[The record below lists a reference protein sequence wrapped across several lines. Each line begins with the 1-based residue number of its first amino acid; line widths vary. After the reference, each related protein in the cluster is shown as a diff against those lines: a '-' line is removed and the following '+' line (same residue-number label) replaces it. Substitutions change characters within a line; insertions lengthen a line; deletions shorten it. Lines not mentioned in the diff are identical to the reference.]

1 MPLLIR
7 KVVDADGTEWVIRR
21 LVRESA
27 RLNGGETKMSIL
39 RCYAM
44 GRKVEVRT
52 DCDWEELSD
61 AELLAVIA
69 RWRTPEPPERAP
81 TTPP

>member
-27 RLNGGETKMSIL
+27 RLNDSDRRISLL
-39 RCYAM
+39 RCYGA

-61 AELLAVIA
+61 AALLSLIS
-69 RWRTPEPPERAP
+69 RAEGGGGLDRGCV
-81 TTPP
+81 

>member
-7 KVVDADGTEWVIRR
+7 KIVDANGTEWVIRR

-27 RLNGGETKMSIL
+27 RLNDGDRKISIL
-39 RCYAM
+39 RCYAP

-61 AELLAVIA
+61 AKLLALILHGDGDLDRGCV
-69 RWRTPEPPERAP
+69 
-81 TTPP
+81 